1 MWEVPG
7 TEKRQMSQFPK
18 MHKGRLWKLKSTFLT
33 LNCGKIWRDC
43 FFLKN
48 VFRKEWDD
56 HHESVWIYKNKT
68 CQPCLAV
75 FLFSFFFGF
84 IITTGLET
92 SKGKLHL
99 DFSKCMAK
107 SPRQNDNDML
117 AARLIYSCL
126 HGHTDAGMPLG
137 LSK

>member
-1 MWEVPG
+1 MCL
-7 TEKRQMSQFPK
+7 EKNEMITMNHCEFIRII
-18 MHKGRLWKLKSTFLT
+18 HANHALL
-33 LNCGKIWRDC
+33 
-43 FFLKN
+43 FF
-48 VFRKEWDD
+48 
-56 HHESVWIYKNKT
+56 
-68 CQPCLAV
+68 
-75 FLFSFFFGF
+75 FSLFFGF

-92 SKGKLHL
+92 SEGKLHL

-126 HGHTDAGMPLG
+126 HGHTDAGTPLG